1 MNRPTL
7 PPLHDNALVL
17 ALTSQVT
24 HLEEENRQLRQALA
38 DCANNV
44 GAVASP
50 QCSLDFLLMIPRE
63 VQLVCERLR
72 SAENNVTQIR

>member
-1 MNRPTL
+1 M
-7 PPLHDNALVL
+7 L

-38 DCANNV
+38 DCANHV

-50 QCSLDFLLMIPRE
+50 RCSLDFLLMIPRE
-63 VQLVCERLR
+63 VQLVIERLR
-72 SAENNVTQIR
+72 KAGDDVTQIR